1 MCLFSVTR
9 LLGFPIFLVML
20 VSAVGGDC
28 RFCGRKCANNGSLS
42 QHELACGKTHDGSVA
57 PTPTQFVDVPSK
69 EIEVGHV
76 VVERMSLH
84 PAEEKRALDV
94 ATHVMVHVNNASPF
108 TKTFTVMP
116 GTTLVMRRVKAGATV
131 DMHCTVGETPGH
143 LVGKVFHHVTR
154 ADQVAT
160 LLFNT
165 LSQQKEWDG
174 VDESLKVASVEKKEG
189 RAVSV
194 TLSRSDDPTV
204 YAFNTYGL
212 TWKAL
217 RPAPSIDSSSGEA
230 SSVGRKKYPPDD
242 PVGLLDAATATVAV
256 LDADVVQ
263 QRKRYT
269 NDRQVELNANIS
281 DSLRDEEA
289 AAQAGTNFTKAREEA
304 VAKFPT
310 SSESNSLTV
319 TVEQYRSKLAEAEVA
334 KTKLQDQLRT
344 LLGNEGS
351 SSLDD
356 ECPPAKKTRG
366 K

>member
-1 MCLFSVTR
+1 
-9 LLGFPIFLVML
+9 ML

-42 QHELACGKTHDGSVA
+42 QHELACGKTRDGSVA
-57 PTPTQFVDVPSK
+57 PTLTQFVDVPSE
-69 EIEVGHV
+69 EIEVGNV
-76 VVERMSLH
+76 VVERMSLQ

-94 ATHVMVHVNNASPF
+94 ATLAMVHVNNPSPF

-131 DMHCTVGETPGH
+131 DIHCTVGEAPS
-143 LVGKVFHHVTR
+143 KVFHHVTR

-174 VDESLKVASVEKKEG
+174 VDESLKVASVEKKGG

-204 YAFNTYGL
+204 YALNTYGL

-269 NDRQVELNANIS
+269 NARQVELNANIS

-319 TVEQYRSKLAEAEVA
+319 TIEQYRSKLAEAEVA
-334 KTKLQDQLRT
+334 KTKLQEQLRT
-344 LLGNEGS
+344 LLGDEGS

-356 ECPPAKKTRG
+356 ERPPAKKTRG